1 MSSILDLLNS
11 DMGKELINGAS
22 QQMGINKASSASAL
36 SAAMPLLLGAMKNNA
51 SSSDGASS
59 LLNALGNSSHSGGG
73 GMLDNLTSIL
83 GGSNIDDNVLSDGG
97 NILGH
102 VFGGQENNAANVIS
116 KSSGIDSGSAMNL
129 LKLAAP
135 FVMSYLSKKTSSNS
149 ISDQGGISDLLG
161 SLLGN
166 QASTQ
171 QDMASKLQDFD
182 NNDFSI
188 DDIAGLI
195 TGGGKEGNILGT
207 LGKLF
212 G

>member
-11 DMGKELINGAS
+11 SMGKELINGAS
-22 QQMGINKASSASAL
+22 TQMGLDKGSAMSAIG
-36 SAAMPLLLGAMKNNA
+36 AAMPLILGAMKNNT
-51 SSSDGASS
+51 STSNGAEG
-59 LLNALGNSSHSGGG
+59 LLNALRKPNHNGS
-73 GMLDNLTSIL
+73 MMDNLGSIL
-83 GGSNIDDNVLSDGG
+83 GGDNIDENVMTDGG

-102 VFGGQENNAANVIS
+102 VFGGQENNAASAIS
-116 KSSGIDSGSAMNL
+116 KSSGIDLNAAMNIM
-129 LKLAAP
+129 KVAAP
-135 FVMSYLSKKTSSNS
+135 FVMSYLGKESKNNN

-161 SLLGN
+161 NLLGN
-166 QASTQ
+166 DGGTS

-188 DDIAGLI
+188 DDIAGLMN
-195 TGGGKEGNILGT
+195 GGGKSGDILGT

>member
-1 MSSILDLLNS
+1 MSSILELLNS
-11 DMGKELINGAS
+11 DMGQELINGAS

-36 SAAMPLLLGAMKNNA
+36 SAAMPLLLGAMKNNS

-59 LLNALGNSSHSGGG
+59 LLNALGNSNHGG
-73 GMLDNLTSIL
+73 GMMDNLASIM
-83 GGSNIDDNVLSDGG
+83 GGNSIDDNVLSDGG

-135 FVMSYLSKKTSSNS
+135 FVMSYLGKKTRSSN
-149 ISDQGGISDLLG
+149 ISDQSGINDLLG
-161 SLLGN
+161 NLLGN
-166 QASTQ
+166 QANTQ
-171 QDMASKLQDFD
+171 QDMASKLQSFD